1 MFKKKDTVKGSKTD
15 SLKSSSSSKSKQQ
28 VSNLALLVAR
38 MQKNADQVEKDVLR
52 AEDLMVL
59 DNDSKNKEL
68 PFKHQK
74 EVADCLGEAE
84 GLLKDLFLDVDKAK
98 KLGHPQAGEIDND
111 VLRLHDR
118 WLKDCSIHQ
127 DVYDPVNDVELV
139 PRINWAP
146 VLNEKQR
153 QVNTEEYGPTLTD
166 VEKQIAAHNI
176 LHKEIEAYNS
186 QMSPGTTSSKEEY
199 NDIKKQYTNLL
210 DNSKWRRHYLSSLYD
225 YMHGCKKEKKYLGE
239 ELDKI
244 LNQDWSDRMVD
255 PPDVRREYENFK
267 NNSLLSHE
275 AEVNR
280 LQDDGDR
287 LVELKHPASSI
298 VEAERDELRNKWQEF
313 LNLCI
318 CQEVHLENVEEYKKY
333 QLDADTLSES
343 LTRLGS
349 TLDPKALSGKTN
361 PEILLQLQAEE
372 RAVQRGEQ
380 KLADLRKRSTSIAP
394 LKLRRSNP
402 SRSKA
407 IEALCDWST
416 PKATLDRGDIFTLK
430 SNSDNE
436 NWEVVSNDGVTKSFP
451 GVCFLIPPP
460 DTDAID
466 KVDLLGGELADLK
479 KRRAALEASLKNNA
493 PSASK
498 SQRAA
503 PVSAAPE
510 NPKALELAGAL
521 NELDKDLALAEED
534 VLSRL
539 RTPLDRTDAAND
551 LANRLKEQEKAADAL
566 KALDQ
571 QKAATQKELEPLL
584 AQKANGPTLSSLPE
598 KLNATKNKQDSLAA
612 LSDLYTKKAN
622 ASLDLENQIKKVD
635 GIVSG
640 LEKELCEDGVIPDKP
655 NAIPTRL
662 QEVQDLKKDVAKA
675 QPEVQKLSQD
685 LEATEKLCSSLQQG
699 YQEYCPDIGRQR
711 TDTTRLQGRY
721 ARLSNQ
727 LEEREKL
734 LQGAAIKNQDFQ
746 NVSQSLDTFLENLP
760 NNAASPSDD
769 LAEVNAKQAS
779 QERVVEDIKRKGDDI
794 DRVIDLSADLQDALN
809 EYEINC
815 DTYNGTLKDGPTDA
829 KKPNTSALADSVQ
842 KKEKELVNRY
852 AVATAENDQRLNQL
866 GLAKNIMGQNEEK
879 VTMVQQ
885 QQAQQQNLQK
895 SLDETD
901 GLKKELDEEA
911 SRRTHAENDLKTY
924 KSRLLSLK
932 SRRGVER
939 VEEKE
944 VLEYYRDPKME
955 ADLEDLEN
963 KAHEEALKRTGI
975 QSEIEV
981 TGSKVA
987 KLENEIKNV
996 EPKLVTREVTNYE
1009 RDPQLDVDAA
1019 KLNDEI
1025 KKLKDEIRLH
1035 DKEAA
1040 KLQTELTI
1048 LEQKKPNIKQK
1059 VVQKEVVKVEQDPG
1073 MLKAVRTF
1081 ENEIADESERGRSIG
1096 NEIFQTQ
1103 SQINTLERLIP
1114 TLEPKIVTK
1123 EVKKVEQDPEA
1134 LKEAEKL
1141 KSLLEVE
1148 RKENTGLQIEVSVLQ
1163 KRMNQ
1168 LRELKP
1174 KVEVKEVTNEVFRV
1188 LPQTE
1193 EEIARLKKE
1202 QKDTKKRISDI
1213 EYEITTVGAD
1223 LADLKSQPPEV
1234 EFKEV
1239 TQEVV
1244 KEERTP
1250 EDDKEIKKL
1259 TDQLSLQRNT
1269 YDDIQDKIKRLT
1281 KERDEIKAE
1290 KSKVETQLLNKE
1302 VVKYV
1307 DDPLLE
1313 KEADRLRRDYREEQ
1327 QKRRTT
1333 EEMVFDLQNKYI
1345 QLERQQPEE
1354 KVVVQEVVRLQKDPR
1369 QIVDHERLGKNLD
1382 KEVTSRRQMEL
1393 EVQQLKAKVEEK
1405 ERNIRSSDE
1414 HQKKAKVDEELKE
1427 TKKRIHDLETAP
1439 PPIEECI
1446 EIEEVMKVERDPKLE
1461 KMSNGLRTD
1470 LDKENNDIIRLQRD
1484 VRQLNTRLDALKRQ
1498 KGGEKTVY
1506 KEVIRVEK
1514 DQAVEAER
1522 SNLREKVLKE
1532 TNARRDLE
1540 DEAKKLTDKLDRLKN
1555 RGTSNSQEENNLIR
1569 KKDALEKEKEK
1580 LEDELKALESEKR
1593 DIKTS
1598 FQQQS
1603 RLMSEK
1609 NQKSRQKSI
1618 KMETDVQRI
1627 ERDILDEKDKIH
1639 KRDNTIRELQKSLKK
1654 EENNKESRTKETN
1667 LSTKITILDPDTGT
1681 DMSPYDAYRRGMI
1694 DRKQYLQLQELECD
1708 WEEVTT
1714 NTPHGETSVLQ
1725 DRKSG
1730 KQYPIK
1736 DALRDG
1742 RVTPEQLN
1750 EYKKGKMPISE
1761 FALLVAGD
1769 KKRSSIS
1776 SASSR
1781 LSSASTDSLIE
1792 GDFPISGIYD
1802 THTDSCLSIRSAMK
1816 HRMLDTTTAQK
1827 LLEAQ
1832 AATGGIVD
1840 VNNKERYSVHKA
1852 ADLGLIEASQLQRL
1866 LNAQK
1871 AYTGVEDPITR
1882 ERLSI
1887 GEAVQK
1893 GWMPKDTAMR
1903 YMEAQFLTGGLV
1915 NPNRTGRVD
1924 IVEAAG
1930 SKMVDSTMVR
1940 ELQEEAN
1947 HPKELT
1953 DPITQEKINY
1963 KQALNRCKTDP
1974 RTGLPMLPASSKN
1987 ASPTSPFPAYFSH
2000 RSSNH

>member
-1 MFKKKDTVKGSKTD
+1 MFKKKDTVKGSKGD
-15 SLKSSSSSKSKQQ
+15 SLKSSNSSKQQ

-52 AEDLMVL
+52 AEDLMLL
-59 DNDSKNKEL
+59 DNENKNKEL

-74 EVADCLGEAE
+74 EVSDCLGDAE
-84 GLLKDLFLDVDKAK
+84 GLLKDLFLDVDRAK
-98 KLGHPQAGEIDND
+98 KLGHPQAREIDND
-111 VLRLHDR
+111 VLRLHER
-118 WLKDCSIHQ
+118 WLKDCAIHQ

-139 PRINWAP
+139 PRINWAQ
-146 VLNEKQR
+146 VLNDKQR
-153 QVNTEEYGPTLTD
+153 QVNTEKYGDTLSE

-225 YMHGCKKEKKYLGE
+225 YMHGCKKELKFLGE
-239 ELDKI
+239 EQDKI
-244 LNQDWSDRMVD
+244 LKQDWSDRMVD

-287 LVELKHPASSI
+287 LIELKHPASNI
-298 VEAERDELRNKWQEF
+298 VEAQRDKLRNEWQVF

-343 LTRLGS
+343 LTKLGS
-349 TLDPKALSGKTN
+349 TLDPKALNSKTN

-372 RAVQRGEQ
+372 RAVQRSEQ

-402 SRSKA
+402 NRSKA

-416 PKATLDRGDIFTLK
+416 PKATLDRGDVFTLK

-436 NWEVVSNDGVTKSFP
+436 NWEVVSNNGVTKSFP

-479 KRRAALEASLKNNA
+479 KRRAALEASLKNHA
-493 PSASK
+493 PNSSK

-510 NPKALELAGAL
+510 NPKALQLASAL
-521 NELDKDLALAEED
+521 NELDKDLAQAKED
-534 VLSRL
+534 VLGRL
-539 RTPLDRTDAAND
+539 RTPLDRTDAAQD
-551 LANRLKEQEKAADAL
+551 LASRLKEQEKAAAAL

-598 KLNATKNKQDSLAA
+598 KLNSTKNKQDSLAA

-622 ASLDLENQIKKVD
+622 ASLNLESQIKKVD

-655 NAIPTRL
+655 NAIQTRL
-662 QEVQDLKKDVAKA
+662 REVQDLKKDVAKA

-746 NVSQSLDTFLENLP
+746 NVSQSLDSFLNNLP
-760 NNAASPSDD
+760 NNAVSPSDD
-769 LAEVNAKQAS
+769 LAEVNAKQVS

-794 DRVIDLSADLQDALN
+794 DRVIDLSADLQDVLN

-815 DTYNGTLKDGPTDA
+815 DTYNGTLKNAGPTDA

-842 KKEKELVNRY
+842 KKEKALVNRY
-852 AVATAENDQRLNQL
+852 ATATAENDQLLNQL
-866 GLAKNIMGQNEEK
+866 DLAKNIMGQNEEK
-879 VTMVQQ
+879 VTMVKQ
-885 QQAQQQNLQK
+885 QQAQLQNLQK
-895 SLDETD
+895 SLDETSS
-901 GLKKELDEEA
+901 LTKELEEEV
-911 SRRTHAENDLKTY
+911 SRRSHAENDLKTY
-924 KSRLLSLK
+924 KNRLMSLK

-944 VLEYYRDPKME
+944 VLQYYRNPKME
-955 ADLEDLEN
+955 SDLEDLEN
-963 KAHEEALKRTGI
+963 KAHQEALKRTGI

-981 TGSKVA
+981 IGSKIA
-987 KLENEIKNV
+987 KLEYEVKNI

-1019 KLNDEI
+1019 KVKDEI
-1025 KKLKDEIRLH
+1025 KKLRDEIRLH
-1035 DKEAA
+1035 DKETA

-1048 LEQKKPNIKQK
+1048 LEQKKPNIKQR

-1096 NEIFQTQ
+1096 NEIFQTK

-1141 KSLLEVE
+1141 KSLLKDET
-1148 RKENTGLQIEVSVLQ
+1148 KENTGLQIELSVLQ
-1163 KRMNQ
+1163 KRLIQ
-1168 LRELKP
+1168 LTELKP
-1174 KVEVKEVTNEVFRV
+1174 KVEVKEVINEVFMV
-1188 LPQTE
+1188 SPQTE
-1193 EEIARLKKE
+1193 EEMARLKKE
-1202 QKDTKKRISDI
+1202 RKDTVKRISDL
-1213 EYEITTVGAD
+1213 EYEIARVGAE
-1223 LADLKSQPPEV
+1223 LADLKSQPPQV
-1234 EFKEV
+1234 EWKEV

-1250 EDDKEIKKL
+1250 EDIKEIQRLK
-1259 TDQLSLQRNT
+1259 DQLSLQQKT
-1269 YDDIQDKIKRLT
+1269 YDDTQDKIKRLT

-1290 KSKVETQLLNKE
+1290 KSKVETKLLNKE

-1354 KVVVQEVVRLQKDPR
+1354 KVVVQEVLRLQKDPR
-1369 QIVDHERLGKNLD
+1369 QIIDHERLGKNLD

-1393 EVQQLKAKVEEK
+1393 EVQQLKTRVEEK
-1405 ERNIRSSDE
+1405 ERIIQLSDE
-1414 HQKKAKVDEELKE
+1414 HQKKVKVEEELKE
-1427 TKKRIHDLETAP
+1427 TRKRIHDLETAP

-1461 KMSNGLRTD
+1461 KMTNGLRTD

-1484 VRQLNTRLDALKRQ
+1484 IRQLNTRLDALKRQ
-1498 KGGEKTVY
+1498 KSGEKTVY

-1522 SNLREKVLKE
+1522 THLRELVLQE

-1540 DEAKKLTDKLDRLKN
+1540 DEAKKLNDKLDRLKN
-1555 RGTSNSQEENNLIR
+1555 QNTRNSEEETNLIR
-1569 KKDALEKEKEK
+1569 KKDTLEKEKER
-1580 LEDELKALESEKR
+1580 LERELRTLESEKL

-1603 RLMSEK
+1603 QLMSEK
-1609 NQKSRQKSI
+1609 NQKTRQKSI
-1618 KMETDVQRI
+1618 RMETDVQRL
-1627 ERDILDEKDKIH
+1627 EGDILDEKDKIH

-1654 EENNKESRTKETN
+1654 EDNNKESRTKETN
-1667 LSTKITILDPDTGT
+1667 LSTKITILDPDTGM
-1681 DMSPYDAYRRGMI
+1681 DMSPYDAYRRGLI

-1714 NTPHGETSVLQ
+1714 NRPDGETSVLL

-1736 DALRDG
+1736 DALKDG
-1742 RVTPEQLN
+1742 RVTPEQLD
-1750 EYKKGKMPISE
+1750 EYKKGRMPISE

-1769 KKRSSIS
+1769 KKRSSTS

-1781 LSSASTDSLIE
+1781 LSSTSTDSLIE

-1816 HRMLDTTTAQK
+1816 HRMIDTNTAQK

-1840 VNNKERYSVHKA
+1840 INNKERYSVHKA

-1924 IVEAAG
+1924 VVEAAG

-1947 HPKELT
+1947 HPKELI

-1963 KQALNRCKTDP
+1963 KQALNRCQTDP

-2000 RSSNH
+2000 RSSKH